1 MISYFGM
8 YEEEQPKLC
17 TGINVLQKLN
27 GEGAWTRMSQQIH
40 KPSH

>member
-1 MISYFGM
+1 MIKIYVWNSYFGM

-27 GEGAWTRMSQQIH
+27 GEGA
-40 KPSH
+40 